1 MAHKTPRQDYLNYR
15 NFARQYV
22 QPTNPDRRLRF
33 NQQPDRDADLVEL
46 LKHTANAL
54 SWCGIDA
61 SEILREKSKK
71 SLD

>member
-1 MAHKTPRQDYLNYR
+1 MAHKTLRQDYLNYR

-33 NQQPDRDADLVEL
+33 NQQPDRDADLIEL

-54 SWCGIDA
+54 SWRGIDA

-71 SLD
+71 LLD